1 MVEEESKLVR
11 VYLEDW
17 ERLNKY
23 LSLLQVKTGKRLTFA
38 DVIQSLLEGLIEPKI
53 EALIK
58 DIARS

>member
-38 DVIQSLLEGLIEPKI
+38 DVIQALLEGLIEPKI